1 MALFTVT
8 SDSTL
13 RIYIPVI
20 DSPQRLQ
27 LHASLDL
34 FSCLPYPIIV
44 SLLPR
49 GQERSLASNIL
60 WLDHQV
66 THSVIKKLLEG
77 SADQEASEFQRLQQ
91 LREGDW
97 DLFLRVLP
105 DGSMVLTSVAVSV
118 LSEPLPY

>member
-13 RIYIPVI
+13 RIYLPVI
-20 DSPQRLQ
+20 DFPQRLQ

-34 FSCLPYPIIV
+34 FSCLPYPIIA
-44 SLLPR
+44 SLIPR
-49 GQERSLASNIL
+49 GQERSPPSSIL

-66 THSVIKKLLEG
+66 THGVIKKLLED
-77 SADQEASEFQRLQQ
+77 SSDQDMSEFQTLKQ
-91 LREGDW
+91 LREGEW

-105 DGSMVLTSVAVSV
+105 DGSMVLTSVAVCTSFQP
-118 LSEPLPY
+118 PLC